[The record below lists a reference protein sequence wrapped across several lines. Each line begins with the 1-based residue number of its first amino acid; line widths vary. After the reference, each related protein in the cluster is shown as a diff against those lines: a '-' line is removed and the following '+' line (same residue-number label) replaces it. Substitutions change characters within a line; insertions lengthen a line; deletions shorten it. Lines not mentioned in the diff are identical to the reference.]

1 MEEIWKPVPGF
12 ECAYEVSSLGRLRSF
27 DRVGPHKRYGSFF
40 KRGRILAPG
49 NGPGGYLLYVL
60 CVAQVRKTVPAHKL
74 VLWAFVGPRPDGME
88 ACHNDGN
95 RQNNCLSNL
104 RWDTQAANNRDK
116 IAHGRSGIGAKNPN
130 VKLTE
135 RQVLEIRKSSVS
147 RNKICKD
154 YGVHPHMIYLIRS
167 RKNWKHLP

>member
-1 MEEIWKPVPGF
+1 MEEVWKPIPGF
-12 ECAYEVSSLGRLRSF
+12 EASYEVSSLGRIRLL
-27 DRVGPHKRYGSFF
+27 DRLGPHKRYGTFL
-40 KRGRILAPG
+40 KKGKILKPS
-49 NGPGGYLLYVL
+49 NDSDGYPLYVL
-60 CVAQVRKTVPAHKL
+60 CVAQVRKTVLAHKA
-74 VLWAFVGPRPDGME
+74 VLWAFVGPKPEGME

-95 RQNNCLSNL
+95 RQNNSLSNL
-104 RWDTQAANNRDK
+104 RWDTQTANNKDK
-116 IAHGRSGIGAKNPN
+116 IAHGRSGVGVKNPN

-135 RQVLEIRKSSVS
+135 RQVLEIRNSSVS